1 MVVVQRGDNFLV
13 GREMFRQHVVDVAE
27 QRNIVA
33 ADDAGDTPYPFVV
46 LLPNID
52 KIAQTGYRVGFLQIA
67 QAVIPFG
74 HLLVPS
80 FPNHNLMF
88 LIG

>member
-1 MVVVQRGDNFLV
+1 MFVVQRSDDLLL
-13 GREMFRQHVVDVAE
+13 RSEMLRQHIVDVAE

-33 ADDAGDTPYPFVV
+33 ADDAGDTPYPFVI
-46 LLPNID
+46 LLPYINQL
-52 KIAQTGYRVGFLQIA
+52 APTGYRVGSLQIA

-74 HLLVPS
+74 RLLVPS